1 MGFPGDLDV
10 KNLPA
15 NVVDLDSPLSWGDPL
30 EKKWLPTPVFF
41 PG

>member
-15 NVVDLDSPLSWGDPL
+15 NVVDLDSPLSRGDPL
-30 EKKWLPTPVFF
+30 EKKWLSTPVFF